1 MCSER
6 KTGTIIIK
14 MKQYFSAELSWFDM
28 VSDMVS
34 STVSPRKAKEMSPF
48 EQIKSWLGGALGST
62 AQETRAGL

>member
-1 MCSER
+1 
-6 KTGTIIIK
+6 

-48 EQIKSWLGGALGST
+48 EQIKSWLGGALGNT